1 MDKDDNDQLSQSES
15 LKIIEDMIQQAK
27 SQFNEDGH
35 LYLFWGWLIFT
46 CSIGFFVLSH
56 IFHAPWS
63 SLVWMLTWVA
73 MVYNYFYLR
82 RKHGRRKVTTYADR
96 FLGIVWMSYLIA
108 LVVMVLIVGS
118 IYVQLGMNYY
128 VFNGPVLLCMY
139 GIPTFTT
146 GKVLNFK
153 PLFWG
158 AIGCWTLAVIYPFV
172 PYDYNIL
179 LLAVAMLIA
188 WIIPGYI
195 LKNRHKKS
203 NTPASDHGL
212 QGT

>member
-1 MDKDDNDQLSQSES
+1 MDMDNDQLTQSES

-35 LYLFWGWLIFT
+35 LYLFWGWLIFG
-46 CSIGFFVLSH
+46 CSVAFFVLEH
-56 IFHAPWS
+56 VFHFAWS

-73 MVYNYFYLR
+73 MLYNYYYAR
-82 RKHGRRKVTTYADR
+82 RKHRRKKVTTYADR
-96 FLGIVWMSYLIA
+96 FLSIVWQSYLISI
-108 LVVMVLIVGS
+108 VVMVLIVGT
-118 IYVQLGMNYY
+118 IYASLGKDYF

-146 GKVLNFK
+146 GRVLKFK
-153 PLFWG
+153 PLIWG
-158 AIGCWTLAVIYPFV
+158 AIGCWVLAVIFPFV

-179 LLAVAMLIA
+179 LLAVAMLMA

-195 LKNRHKKS
+195 LKSRYKKS

>member
-1 MDKDDNDQLSQSES
+1 MDKEQNDQLSQSES

-35 LYLFWGWLIFT
+35 LYLFWGWLIFA
-46 CSIGFFVLSH
+46 CSVGFFVLDH
-56 IFHAPWS
+56 VFHAAWS
-63 SLVWMLTWVA
+63 SMVWMLTWVA
-73 MVYNYFYLR
+73 MVYNYIYLR

-118 IYVQLGMNYY
+118 IYTQLGMNYF
-128 VFNGPVLLCMY
+128 VFNGPVLLSMY

-153 PLFWG
+153 PLIWG
-158 AIGCWTLAVIYPFV
+158 AVGCWTLAVIYPFV

-195 LKNRHKKS
+195 LKHRYKKS
-203 NTPASDHGL
+203 NTPTPDHGL